1 MGPDKSYGG
10 RMIFPDPKP
19 GKARRSRKYITWV
32 ATKPC
37 LFCGAQSGP
46 CHHVRWAGPCGG
58 SQKPGDTYIIP
69 ICPKCHDSVHSMS
82 GPRYQEI
89 VHRVGREEILSA
101 MLDNAD
107 EYMREKGI

>member
-1 MGPDKSYGG
+1 MNLLLQKTTKWGNDILVP
-10 RMIFPDPKP
+10 FDPE
-19 GKARRSRKYITWV
+19 
-32 ATKPC
+32 
-37 LFCGAQSGP
+37 
-46 CHHVRWAGPCGG
+46 
-58 SQKPGDTYIIP
+58 
-69 ICPKCHDSVHSMS
+69 SVHSMS